1 MFFDK
6 IQIIIEKMSQDR
18 TKIEKTSKEL
28 LRLNL
33 EMERIVS
40 ERTRAEMALRI
51 AHEARNP
58 VMIIGGLIQKIIKNA
73 NRRCRTS
80 FDGTGYGTG
89 QKARNNGGEI

>member
-1 MFFDK
+1 
-6 IQIIIEKMSQDR
+6 MSQDR

-51 AHEARNP
+51 AHEAKKT
-58 VMIIGGLIQKIIKNA
+58 L
-73 NRRCRTS
+73 
-80 FDGTGYGTG
+80 
-89 QKARNNGGEI
+89 